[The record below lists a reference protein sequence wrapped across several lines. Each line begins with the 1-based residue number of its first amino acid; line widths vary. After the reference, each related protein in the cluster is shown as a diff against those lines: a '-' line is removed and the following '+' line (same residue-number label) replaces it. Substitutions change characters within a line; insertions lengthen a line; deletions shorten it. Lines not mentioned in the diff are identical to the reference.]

1 VALGRVTPSGVRA
14 VLIDGLGTLI
24 ALAPPAPLLVEAL
37 QRDYAIELSPAQAE
51 RAFALEMAYY
61 REHHQEARD
70 EAGLDELRR
79 RCARVLAGGLP
90 PEVADE
96 LGEDDLTGL
105 LLGSLHFSAQPDARG
120 ALRALRGEGLT
131 VVVVSN
137 WDCGLPAVLQRIGLG
152 GEIDGVVTS
161 GGVGHRKPEPEIFG
175 AALELAGVKHEEA
188 VHVGDSIE
196 NDVRGALGAD
206 VGAILLRR
214 GSARALAPDG
224 LPAGVPMID
233 SLDEL
238 AGVVGR
244 AGRLRSQQ

>member
-1 VALGRVTPSGVRA
+1 VTPSGVRA

-37 QRDYAIELSPAQAE
+37 RAKHTIELPPAAAE

-61 REHHQEARD
+61 REHHHEARD
-70 EAGLDELRR
+70 EAGLEELRR

-90 PEVADE
+90 PGIADE
-96 LGEDDLTGL
+96 LGEDELREL
-105 LLGSLHFSAQPDARG
+105 LLESLHFSAQPDAHR

-137 WDCGLPAVLQRIGLG
+137 WDCGLAAVLQRIGLAG
-152 GEIDGVVTS
+152 DVDGVVTS
-161 GGVGHRKPEPEIFG
+161 GGVGHRKPEVEIFG
-175 AALELAGVKHEEA
+175 AALELAQVTQHEA

-196 NDVRGALGAD
+196 DDVHGALGAGL
-206 VGAILLRR
+206 GAILLRR
-214 GSARALAPDG
+214 ESLAAALAPDG
-224 LPAGVPMID
+224 LPDGVPVIG

-238 AGVVGR
+238 ASVVGC